1 MTQAAVV
8 GGVIGPNVDS
18 VVAGAAID
26 GVYGTG
32 YGAPMRLGTVI
43 TAQDGS
49 RYMLVQASSASGAM
63 ASARA
68 PNAYAIL
75 ATFRAKLMTTAQALA
90 GLGLGFAP
98 LAVIAAHDYFWAR
111 IGGTGFSHR
120 VTAGASAAKFL
131 RTTTVAGRLGT
142 ASTASAIT
150 FQAVITAI
158 ASSSTSAGAIT
169 TNTIR
174 TVYASQLAP
183 IGVNIAI

>member
-1 MTQAAVV
+1 MTAVAAVS
-8 GGVIGPNVDS
+8 GTIGPNTDS
-18 VVAGAAID
+18 VTAGTSIN

-32 YGAPMRLGTVI
+32 YGAPMQLGTVI
-43 TAQDGS
+43 TSPNGGE
-49 RYMLVQASSASGAM
+49 YMMVQAASASAAM

-75 ATFRAKLMTTAQALA
+75 ATFRAKLMTSAQAAA

-111 IGGTGFSHR
+111 IGGTGYSAR
-120 VTAGASAAKFL
+120 VAAGASAAKYL
-131 RTTTVAGRLGT
+131 RTTATAGRLGT
-142 ASTASAIT
+142 ASTASCIS

-158 ASSSTSAGAIT
+158 ASASTSAGAIT

-174 TVYASQLAP
+174 TVYASKLAP
-183 IGVNIAI
+183 IAASSPI